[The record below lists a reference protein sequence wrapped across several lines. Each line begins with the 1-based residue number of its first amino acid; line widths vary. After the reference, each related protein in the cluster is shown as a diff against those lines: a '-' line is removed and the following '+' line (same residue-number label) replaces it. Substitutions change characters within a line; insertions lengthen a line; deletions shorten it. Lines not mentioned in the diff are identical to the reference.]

1 MKKLILAMFLVT
13 LAFQN
18 IYSQGSPQGVNY
30 QATVRGSEGQLITN
44 QNVNFKF
51 NIMLDSQTSSP
62 IYSEGH
68 YVPTDD
74 IGQVNLIIG
83 QGSSLLGDFQLIEWG
98 LGDYFIGIELDIDGS
113 GYIAMGTSQLWSV
126 PYALY
131 AESSGTSQS
140 GSQNLESVLTEGNSA
155 NDIKITNLLDPED
168 EQDATTKS
176 YVDQLMSDLQDQI
189 DDQSGSQNLESVLT
203 EGNSANDI
211 KITNLLDP
219 EDEQDATT
227 KSYVDQL
234 MSDLQDQIDDQP
246 PVISIFG
253 EALISINQ
261 FSNFSDPGAVAT
273 DIQEGDISSS
283 IIVTGEVNT
292 EEVGVYGI
300 AYNVADSEGN
310 NAFAVTR
317 TVTILDATSSSITL
331 IGDENLTVEGGS
343 TYQDPGISAIDNVD
357 GDISNNVVI
366 TCTVAPENTNSI
378 VTGLI
383 DTFVLGEYILVYT
396 ISDSAGNSS
405 SISRTITVVDTT
417 PPEII
422 GFNQEGFILHPQGDP
437 YSAPNIQVIDIIDG
451 DITANAVFSYTLNGL
466 GLEGP
471 TDVPEV
477 DVNFRRT
484 YNESI
489 TVSDSSGNTVM
500 GTNGGGAT
508 GAVPQRDI
516 IVYCTPEPG
525 SYALAMYDS
534 YGDGWVGNQGDNSDF
549 LSVYLLFEDGTSQT
563 QQFSMCD
570 QWSDD
575 DASYC
580 TTVAQFGSFA
590 TFEVP
595 EGTVSMEVSLNNDY
609 YGEIGFQVYWAP
621 YAAQVPDQPT
631 YQGTLLYQYNTGSNL
646 FINLNEGYQE
656 SGLYFG
662 YSIPTLDCYFE

>member
-131 AESSGTSQS
+131 AESSGTS
-140 GSQNLESVLTEGNSA
+140 
-155 NDIKITNLLDPED
+155 
-168 EQDATTKS
+168 
-176 YVDQLMSDLQDQI
+176 
-189 DDQSGSQNLESVLT
+189 QSGSQNLESVLT

>member
-13 LAFQN
+13 FAFQN
-18 IYSQGSPQGVNY
+18 IYSQVSPQGVNY
-30 QATVRGSEGQLITN
+30 QATVRGSDGELITN

-51 NIMLDSQTSSP
+51 NIMLDSPTSSP
-62 IYSEGH
+62 IYTEEH

-83 QGSSLLGDFQLIEWG
+83 QGTSLLGDFQSIDWG
-98 LGDYFIGIELDIDGS
+98 QGNYFTGIELDIDDS

-176 YVDQLMSDLQDQI
+176 YVDDLFD
-189 DDQSGSQNLESVLT
+189 
-203 EGNSANDI
+203 
-211 KITNLLDP
+211 
-219 EDEQDATT
+219 
-227 KSYVDQL
+227 
-234 MSDLQDQIDDQP
+234 DLQDQIDDQP

-253 EALISINQ
+253 ESLISINQ
-261 FSNFSDPGAVAT
+261 FSDFSDPGAVAT

-292 EEVGVYGI
+292 EEVGVYGL

-317 TVTILDATSSSITL
+317 TVTIVDVTSSSITL
-331 IGDENLTVEGGS
+331 IGDENFTVEGGS
-343 TYQDPGISAIDNVD
+343 TYQDPGISAIDDVD

-396 ISDSAGNSS
+396 ITDAAGNSS
-405 SISRTITVVDTT
+405 SISRTVTVVDTT

-422 GFNQEGFILHPQGDP
+422 GFNQGETILHPQGDT
-437 YSAPNIQVIDIIDG
+437 YSAPNIQVIDIVDG

-471 TDVPEV
+471 TDVPEI

-500 GTNGGGAT
+500 GTDINGGGAT
-508 GAVPQRDI
+508 GSVPQRDI
-516 IVYCTPEPG
+516 IVYCAPEPG
-525 SYALAMYDS
+525 SYVIAMFDS
-534 YGDGWVGNQGDNSDF
+534 YGDGWTATQGDY
-549 LSVYLLFEDGTSQT
+549 LSVYLVFDDGTSQT
-563 QQFSMCD
+563 QQFAMCD
-570 QWSDD
+570 QYSDENS
-575 DASYC
+575 SYC
-580 TTVAQFGSFA
+580 TTATPYGSYA

-595 EGTVSMEVSLNNDY
+595 EGTVSMDISLNNDHY
-609 YGEIGFQVYWAP
+609 AEIGFSVYWAP
-621 YAAQVPDQPT
+621 YAADYPDYPDFG
-631 YQGTLLYQYNTGSNL
+631 GTLLYQYNTGSGL
-646 FINLNEGYQE
+646 FRHLEQQGYQE

-662 YSIPTLDCYFE
+662 YPIPSIDCYYE

>member
-30 QATVRGSEGQLITN
+30 QATVRGSEGELITN

-51 NIMLDSQTSSP
+51 NIMLDSPTSSP
-62 IYSEGH
+62 IYTEEH

-83 QGSSLLGDFQLIEWG
+83 QGTSLLGDFQSIDWG
-98 LGDYFIGIELDIDGS
+98 QGNYFTGIELDIDDS

-176 YVDQLMSDLQDQI
+176 YVDQL
-189 DDQSGSQNLESVLT
+189 V
-203 EGNSANDI
+203 
-211 KITNLLDP
+211 
-219 EDEQDATT
+219 
-227 KSYVDQL
+227 
-234 MSDLQDQIDDQP
+234 SDLQDQIDDQP

-343 TYQDPGISAIDNVD
+343 TYQDPGISAIDDVD

-366 TCTVAPENTNSI
+366 TCTVAPENSNSI

-422 GFNQEGFILHPQGDP
+422 GFNQGETILHPQGDT
-437 YSAPNIQVIDIIDG
+437 YSAPNIQVIDIVDG

-471 TDVPEV
+471 TDVPEI

-500 GTNGGGAT
+500 GTDINGGGAT

-525 SYALAMYDS
+525 TYSISMGDS
-534 YGDGWVGNQGDNSDF
+534 YGDGWNSANSF
-549 LSVYLLFEDGTSQT
+549 GEGAEYVTVYLLFEDGTSQT
-563 QQFSMCD
+563 QQYALCSAWD
-570 QWSDD
+570 NVNSE
-575 DASYC
+575 YC
-580 TTVAQFGSFA
+580 NPNGFESW
-590 TFEVP
+590 EVP
-595 EGTVSMEVSLNNDY
+595 EGTVAMDISLSADVYGEVSFKIWRGYFNGQTAD
-609 YGEIGFQVYWAP
+609 
-621 YAAQVPDQPT
+621 
-631 YQGTLLYQYNTGSNL
+631 TLLGEFVGTDFSQFDNAYT
-646 FINLNEGYQE
+646 E

-662 YSIPTLDCYFE
+662 YPIPSIDCYYE

>member
-131 AESSGTSQS
+131 AESSGTS
-140 GSQNLESVLTEGNSA
+140 
-155 NDIKITNLLDPED
+155 
-168 EQDATTKS
+168 
-176 YVDQLMSDLQDQI
+176 
-189 DDQSGSQNLESVLT
+189 QSGSQNLESVLT

-580 TTVAQFGSFA
+580 TTVTQFGSFA